1 MALLLAAPLLV
12 AVPVMSF
19 FSAYRHAIAAGRN
32 SWQMIAYGKV
42 NTMRMLRR
50 FARGN
55 KSSRT
60 RRVAARLQR
69 KVKNLASS
77 DPGQIVVIGSSIID
91 YWRHMTQDLAPLPC
105 LNAGAAGART
115 FDLQPFVEDL
125 AVKLRPKVIVY
136 YCGSNDVTA
145 GHTASE
151 VFSGFEDF
159 YKAVKRQLGDVKFL
173 YVGVVNCPFKKFL
186 GCDDVVTATNAQ
198 IKAAQL
204 PDVVVIDPNELE
216 PRFVN
221 DWSIYLND
229 GLHMKDSGYELLGAT
244 ILPALKE
251 LYEKP

>member
-1 MALLLAAPLLV
+1 MALVVLAAPLLV
-12 AVPVMSF
+12 AVPVMTF
-19 FSAYRHAIAAGRN
+19 FAAYRPAIAAGRN
-32 SWQMIAYGKV
+32 SLQMIAYGKT
-42 NTMRMLRR
+42 NTMRVLRR
-50 FARGN
+50 FVGGN
-55 KSSRT
+55 KPSRT
-60 RRVAARLQR
+60 RRVAARLRR
-69 KVKNLASS
+69 KAKLLASS
-77 DPGQIVVIGSSIID
+77 DPGQIVVVGSSIID
-91 YWRHMTQDLAPLPC
+91 FWRRMNQDLAPLPC

-221 DWSIYLND
+221 DW
-229 GLHMKDSGYELLGAT
+229 
-244 ILPALKE
+244 
-251 LYEKP
+251 